1 MMSILARLKPKFW
14 DYHQDAATGSHA
26 YLFNFRRIWYTA
38 VLLTTGVVLLPL
50 IFTGMTDY
58 KVTQSSVESEVLL
71 RTSRLV
77 SNTRRSIAFFLEER
91 RAALRFIEE
100 DNSCEVLHDPARL
113 ATILE
118 NLKKGFGGF
127 VDLGMI
133 DATGKQRAYVG
144 PYKLRGIDYSGQEWF
159 KEVKSRGVYISDVF
173 LGFRHV
179 PHLVIAIK
187 HTLPKAGCYVLR
199 ASLDTEKFKD
209 LLSGLEMAGMGDAFI
224 INHEGLLQT
233 PSHSHGKVLDKIS
246 LPIPE
251 YAPETRVFEWK
262 KADGVPI
269 IIGYRHI
276 TDTPFVLM
284 VVKQKPL
291 LMKPWYETRTKLTW
305 FLAVSVSVILL
316 VILGGGTYLVNKI
329 YQADQRR
336 LMILHQVEYA
346 SKMAS
351 LGRLA
356 AGVAHEINN
365 PLAIINE
372 KAGYIQDLITYKKEY
387 AEDRK
392 LMELV
397 ESILSSVERC
407 STITRRL
414 LSFAR
419 HVDVRV
425 KTINLSETIEE
436 VLSFLRKE
444 AEYRSIALS
453 VKVPQDIPP
462 FESDRGRLQE
472 IFLNLFNNAF
482 AAMSDGGHLDITAR
496 REDENFVSVTI
507 TDDGCGMSEADLKRI
522 FEPFFSTKKES
533 GGTGLGLSITYG
545 LVQEIGGSISVQSE
559 VGKGTSFVVMLP
571 LHMDKKEEEVE

>member
-1 MMSILARLKPKFW
+1 MMSILSRLKPKFW
-14 DYHQDAATGSHA
+14 DHQDAASGQHA

-38 VLLTTGVVLLPL
+38 VLLTSGVVLLPL
-50 IFTGMTDY
+50 IFTGLIDY
-58 KVTQSSVESEVLL
+58 KVTQNSVESEILL

-77 SNTRRSIAFFLEER
+77 SNTRRSVAFFLEER

-100 DNSCEVLHDPARL
+100 DNSCEVLQDTARL
-113 ATILE
+113 STILE

-127 VDLGMI
+127 VDLGII
-133 DATGKQRAYVG
+133 DSTGKQGCYVG
-144 PYKLRGIDYSGQEWF
+144 PYKLKGIDYSGQDWF
-159 KEVKSRGVYISDVF
+159 RQVMNRGVYISDVF
-173 LGFRHV
+173 LGFRQV

-187 HTLPKAGCYVLR
+187 HALPNGSCYVLR

-209 LLSGLEMAGMGDAFI
+209 LLSGLEMAGMGDAFM

-233 PSHSHGKVLDKIS
+233 PSHSHGKVLDKMS

-262 KADGVPI
+262 SADGIPI
-269 IIGYRHI
+269 IIGYRYV
-276 TDTPFVLM
+276 TDTPFILM

-291 LMKPWYETRTKLTW
+291 LMEPWYETRTKLTW

-316 VILGGGTYLVNKI
+316 VILGGTSYLVNKI

-336 LMILHQVEYA
+336 LMMLHEVEYA

-365 PLAIINE
+365 PLAIVNE
-372 KAGYIQDLITYKKEY
+372 KAGYIQDLITYKKVY
-387 AEDRK
+387 AKDTK
-392 LMELV
+392 LMDLLD
-397 ESILSSVERC
+397 SILSSVERC

-425 KTINLSETIEE
+425 KTINLLETIEE
-436 VLSFLRKE
+436 VLSFLIKE
-444 AEYRSIALS
+444 AEYRSIAIS
-453 VKVPQDIPP
+453 VKVPSDIPP

-496 REDENFVSVTI
+496 QEDENSVSVTI
-507 TDDGCGMSEADLKRI
+507 TDDGSGIPEADLKRI
-522 FEPFFSTKKES
+522 FEPFFSTKKER

-545 LVQEIGGSISVQSE
+545 LVQEIGGDISVESE
-559 VGKGTSFVVMLP
+559 VGKGTSFTITLP
-571 LHMDKKEEEVE
+571 LHIDKKEAGVE

>member
-1 MMSILARLKPKFW
+1 MMSIFARLKPKFW
-14 DYHQDAATGSHA
+14 DHQDGATGPHA
-26 YLFNFRRIWYTA
+26 FLFNFRRIWYAA
-38 VLLTTGVVLLPL
+38 VFLTTGVVILPL
-50 IFTGMTDY
+50 IFMGVTDY
-58 KVTQSSVESEVLL
+58 KVTQSSVESEILL

-77 SNTRRSIAFFLEER
+77 SNTRRSVAFFLEER

-100 DNSCEVLHDPARL
+100 DNSCEVLQDTGRL
-113 ATILE
+113 ATVLQ

-133 DATGKQRAYVG
+133 DSTGKQKAYVG
-144 PYKLRGIDYSGQEWF
+144 PYKLEGIDYSGEEWF
-159 KEVKSRGVYISDVF
+159 RQVMYRGVYISDVF
-173 LGFRHV
+173 LGFRQV

-187 HTLPKAGCYVLR
+187 HALPKGSCYVLR
-199 ASLDTEKFKD
+199 ASLDTEKFND

-224 INHEGLLQT
+224 INHEGTLQT
-233 PSHSHGKVLDKIS
+233 PSHSYGKVLDKTS

-251 YAPETRVFEWK
+251 YAPETRVLEWK
-262 KADGVPI
+262 NAEGVPV
-269 IIGYRHI
+269 IIGYRYI
-276 TDTPFVLM
+276 TDTPFILM

-291 LMKPWYETRTKLTW
+291 LMEPWYETRTKLTS

-316 VILGGGTYLVNKI
+316 VILGGATYLVNKI
-329 YQADQRR
+329 YLVDQRR
-336 LMILHQVEYA
+336 LMILHEVEYA

-356 AGVAHEINN
+356 AGVAHEVNN

-372 KAGYIQDLITYKKEY
+372 KAGYIQDLITYKKDY
-387 AEDRK
+387 ATDGK
-392 LMELV
+392 LMDLAD
-397 ESILSSVERC
+397 SILSSVERC
-407 STITRRL
+407 ATITKRL

-444 AEYRSIALS
+444 AEYRSIAVS
-453 VKVPQDIPP
+453 VNVANDIPL

-482 AAMSDGGHLDITAR
+482 AAMSQGGHLDITAR
-496 REDENFVSVTI
+496 REDENLVSVTI
-507 TDDGCGMSEADLKRI
+507 TDDGCGIPETDLKRI
-522 FEPFFSTKKES
+522 FEPFFSTKKER

-545 LVQEIGGSISVQSE
+545 LVREIGGGITVQSE
-559 VGKGTSFVVMLP
+559 VGKGTSFIITLP
-571 LHMDKKEEEVE
+571 LHMDKKENGVK

>member
-1 MMSILARLKPKFW
+1 MSILARVKPKFW
-14 DYHQDAATGSHA
+14 DYQDAATGPHA

-38 VLLTTGVVLLPL
+38 VFLTSGVVLLPL
-50 IFTGMTDY
+50 IFMGVTDY
-58 KVTQSSVESEVLL
+58 KVTQGSVESEILL

-77 SNTRRSIAFFLEER
+77 SNTRRSVAFFLTER

-100 DNSCEVLHDPARL
+100 DNSCEVLQDPARL
-113 ATILE
+113 TTILK
-118 NLKKGFGGF
+118 NLKRGFGGF

-133 DATGKQRAYVG
+133 DSTGKQKAYVG
-144 PYKLRGIDYSGQEWF
+144 PYRLEGIDYSGQQWF
-159 KEVKSRGVYISDVF
+159 KQVMNRGVYISDVF
-173 LGFRHV
+173 LGFRQV

-187 HTLPKAGCYVLR
+187 HALPKRGCYVLR
-199 ASLDTEKFKD
+199 ASLDTEKFND
-209 LLSGLEMAGMGDAFI
+209 LLSGLEMAAMGDAFI
-224 INHEGLLQT
+224 INHEGTLQT
-233 PSHSHGKVLDKIS
+233 PSRSYGQVLDKIP

-251 YAPETRVFEWK
+251 YAPETRVLEWK
-262 KADGVPI
+262 NADGAPV
-269 IIGYRHI
+269 IIGYRYI
-276 TDTPFVLM
+276 TDTPFILM
-284 VVKQKPL
+284 VVKKKAL
-291 LMKPWYETRTKLTW
+291 LMKPWYETRAKLTW
-305 FLAVSVSVILL
+305 FLAVSVSIILL
-316 VILGGGTYLVNKI
+316 VILGGTTYLVNKI

-336 LMILHQVEYA
+336 LMILHEVEYA

-365 PLAIINE
+365 PLAIVNE
-372 KAGYIQDLITYKKEY
+372 KAGYIQDLITYKEEY
-387 AEDRK
+387 AKDRK
-392 LMELV
+392 LMDLV
-397 ESILSSVERC
+397 DSILSSVDRC
-407 STITRRL
+407 STITKRL

-444 AEYRSIALS
+444 AEYRSIEIS
-453 VKVPQDIPP
+453 MNVPSDIPP

-507 TDDGCGMSEADLKRI
+507 TDDGSGIPEADLKRI
-522 FEPFFSTKKES
+522 FEPFFSTKKER

-545 LVQEIGGSISVQSE
+545 LVQEIGGSIRVQSE
-559 VGKGTSFVVMLP
+559 LEKGTSFIITLP
-571 LHMDKKEEEVE
+571 LQMDKKEEGVK

>member
-1 MMSILARLKPKFW
+1 
-14 DYHQDAATGSHA
+14 
-26 YLFNFRRIWYTA
+26 
-38 VLLTTGVVLLPL
+38 
-50 IFTGMTDY
+50 
-58 KVTQSSVESEVLL
+58 
-71 RTSRLV
+71 
-77 SNTRRSIAFFLEER
+77 
-91 RAALRFIEE
+91 
-100 DNSCEVLHDPARL
+100 
-113 ATILE
+113 
-118 NLKKGFGGF
+118 
-127 VDLGMI
+127 
-133 DATGKQRAYVG
+133 
-144 PYKLRGIDYSGQEWF
+144 
-159 KEVKSRGVYISDVF
+159 
-173 LGFRHV
+173 
-179 PHLVIAIK
+179 
-187 HTLPKAGCYVLR
+187 
-199 ASLDTEKFKD
+199 
-209 LLSGLEMAGMGDAFI
+209 
-224 INHEGLLQT
+224 
-233 PSHSHGKVLDKIS
+233 
-246 LPIPE
+246 
-251 YAPETRVFEWK
+251 
-262 KADGVPI
+262 
-269 IIGYRHI
+269 
-276 TDTPFVLM
+276 
-284 VVKQKPL
+284 
-291 LMKPWYETRTKLTW
+291 
-305 FLAVSVSVILL
+305 
-316 VILGGGTYLVNKI
+316 VNKI

>member
-1 MMSILARLKPKFW
+1 
-14 DYHQDAATGSHA
+14 
-26 YLFNFRRIWYTA
+26 
-38 VLLTTGVVLLPL
+38 
-50 IFTGMTDY
+50 
-58 KVTQSSVESEVLL
+58 
-71 RTSRLV
+71 
-77 SNTRRSIAFFLEER
+77 LEER

>member
-1 MMSILARLKPKFW
+1 MSILARLKPKFW
-14 DYHQDAATGSHA
+14 DYQDAATGPHA

-38 VLLTTGVVLLPL
+38 VFLTSGVVLLPL
-50 IFTGMTDY
+50 IFMGVTDY
-58 KVTQSSVESEVLL
+58 QVTQSSVESEILL

-77 SNTRRSIAFFLEER
+77 SNTRRSVAFFLEER

-100 DNSCEVLHDPARL
+100 DNTCEVLYDPARL

-133 DATGKQRAYVG
+133 DSTGNQKAYVG
-144 PYKLRGIDYSGQEWF
+144 PYYLQGIDYSGQDWF
-159 KEVKSRGVYISDVF
+159 KQVMNRGVYISDVF
-173 LGFRHV
+173 LGFRQV

-187 HTLPKAGCYVLR
+187 HALPEGDCYVLR

-233 PSHSHGKVLDKIS
+233 PSHSHGKVLDKIP

-251 YAPETRVFEWK
+251 YAPETRVLEWK
-262 KADGVPI
+262 RPDGIPI
-269 IIGYRHI
+269 IIGYRYL
-276 TDTPFVLM
+276 TDTPFILM
-284 VVKQKPL
+284 VAKQKPL

-305 FLAVSVSVILL
+305 FLAVSVCVILL
-316 VILGGGTYLVNKI
+316 VILGGTTYMVNRI

-372 KAGYIQDLITYKKEY
+372 KTGYIQDLLTYKEEY
-387 AEDRK
+387 AKDTK
-392 LMELV
+392 LMGLV
-397 ESILSSVERC
+397 DSILSSVERC
-407 STITRRL
+407 STITKRL

-419 HVDVRV
+419 HVDVHV
-425 KTINLSETIEE
+425 KTINLLETIEE
-436 VLSFLRKE
+436 VLSFLKKE
-444 AEYRSIALS
+444 AEYRSIAIS
-453 VKVPQDIPP
+453 VKVPNEIPP

-482 AAMSDGGHLDITAR
+482 AAMSDGGHLDITAS
-496 REDENFVSVTI
+496 REDENSVLVTI
-507 TDDGCGMSEADLKRI
+507 TDDGCGIPEADLKRI
-522 FEPFFSTKKES
+522 FEPFFSTKKER

-545 LVQEIGGSISVQSE
+545 LVREIGGDIRVQSE
-559 VGKGTSFVVMLP
+559 DGKGTSFTIRLP
-571 LHMDKKEEEVE
+571 LHMDKKGEGAE

>member
-1 MMSILARLKPKFW
+1 MSILARLKPKFW